1 MVHITRGQINT
12 VYFTLTESKTTTA
25 PFFLLVLTNDMT
37 KEVVKFYPTILANT
51 QRVTPLKFTEPTD
64 ASLSPEGF
72 WTYEVYESTDNTVKD
87 LTDAAILGLLE
98 KGKAFVKDDNVTEV
112 SYTEH
117 TNETTNTVYIK
128 I

>member
-25 PFFLLVLTNDMT
+25 PYYLLVLTNDMT
-37 KEVVKFYPTILANT
+37 KEVVKFYPTILSNT

-64 ASLSPEGF
+64 ASLSPKGF
-72 WTYEVYESTDNTVKD
+72 WTYEVYESTDNTVTD